1 LFAGHNAVYSYGIT
15 SFLSA
20 NLMNNIPMSVLFSDV
35 IAFSDSSSKLGAIY
49 ASIIGSNLGAF
60 FTPIGALAGV
70 MWMQILKKE
79 KISLSFTSFIHY
91 GMMLS
96 IPALLIA
103 LTVLFLVL

>member
-1 LFAGHNAVYSYGIT
+1 
-15 SFLSA
+15 
-20 NLMNNIPMSVLFSDV
+20 
-35 IAFSDSSSKLGAIY
+35 
-49 ASIIGSNLGAF
+49 
-60 FTPIGALAGV
+60 

>member
-1 LFAGHNAVYSYGIT
+1 
-15 SFLSA
+15 
-20 NLMNNIPMSVLFSDV
+20 MSVLFSDV

-70 MWMQILKKE
+70 MWMQILKK
-79 KISLSFTSFIHY
+79 KNLLSFTSFIHY